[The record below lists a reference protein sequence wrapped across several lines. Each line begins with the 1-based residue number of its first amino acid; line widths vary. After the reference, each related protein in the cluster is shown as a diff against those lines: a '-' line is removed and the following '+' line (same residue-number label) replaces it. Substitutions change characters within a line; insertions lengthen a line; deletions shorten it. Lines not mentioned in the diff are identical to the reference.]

1 MRREFEDFMSCVNY
15 CWSAYFL
22 KKIRMMSIIIIKVN
36 WFWDK
41 KLGCKK
47 KPSTAITCFFVHNEQ
62 EFILE
67 DDCVPNLDFFLFV
80 KIY

>member
-1 MRREFEDFMSCVNY
+1 
-15 CWSAYFL
+15 L
-22 KKIRMMSIIIIKVN
+22 Q
-36 WFWDK
+36 
-41 KLGCKK
+41 K